1 MQDSP
6 GVPLSHDDALALDLY
21 AQAKRLGWELVGSLR
36 QVRLTRWQ
44 AEALLLRLDWLQERE
59 SQLALAQVTSGRSPD
74 TGRMTEQ

>member
-6 GVPLSHDDALALDLY
+6 GVPLSHDDALALDLH

-44 AEALLLRLDWLQERE
+44 AEALLLRLDWLQEHDR
-59 SQLALAQVTSGRSPD
+59 QVALAQ
-74 TGRMTEQ
+74 TGQGQTAEQ